1 MRIRIFK
8 QLDPRENRLPADTSH
23 IVQQKPHRTLPLVN
37 PDRFVQ
43 NNPAVSAQ
51 IAKFDPVNPKA
62 IRADARA
69 RIQRM
74 VDEANR
80 MIQNSIQFKTI
91 RFDVDQDSGR
101 YVAVVRDRRS
111 GQVLRQIP
119 SDQILNMAAR
129 LKTASGLFK
138 DITI

>member
-1 MRIRIFK
+1 
-8 QLDPRENRLPADTSH
+8 
-23 IVQQKPHRTLPLVN
+23 VN

-51 IAKFDPVNPKA
+51 IAKFDPVNPVS

-80 MIQNSIQFKTI
+80 TIQNSIQFKTI